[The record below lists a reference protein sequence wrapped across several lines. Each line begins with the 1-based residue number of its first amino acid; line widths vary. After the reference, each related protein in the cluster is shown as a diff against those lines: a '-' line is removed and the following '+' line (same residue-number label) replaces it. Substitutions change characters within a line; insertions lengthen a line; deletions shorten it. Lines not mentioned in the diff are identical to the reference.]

1 MKSIFISILLVIG
14 LNTFAQKFQLIE
26 LPYATNALEPVISQ
40 KTVEIHHGKHLK
52 GYVDNLNKLVPGTKY
67 EDMTLV
73 EIVKNSDGTIF
84 NNAGQTLN
92 HNLYF
97 EQFSPNA
104 KKIPEGKIAEAI
116 NKKWGSF
123 DNFKSEFKK
132 AGTGVFGSG
141 WVWLAAD
148 KNGNLVI
155 TQEANAGNPV
165 TSGLTPLMGID
176 VWEHAYYLDYQ
187 NKRADHLDAV
197 WDIIDWKKVGQRY
210 ND

>member
-84 NNAGQTLN
+84 NNAGQ
-92 HNLYF
+92 
-97 EQFSPNA
+97 
-104 KKIPEGKIAEAI
+104 IG
-116 NKKWGSF
+116 
-123 DNFKSEFKK
+123 
-132 AGTGVFGSG
+132 
-141 WVWLAAD
+141 
-148 KNGNLVI
+148 
-155 TQEANAGNPV
+155 
-165 TSGLTPLMGID
+165 
-176 VWEHAYYLDYQ
+176 
-187 NKRADHLDAV
+187 RAHV
-197 WDIIDWKKVGQRY
+197 
-210 ND
+210 